1 MEHWETIWFSSQS
14 WSETDRLFLALSLVC
29 LYINIFFILFVYL
42 LIWLLFCLRLF
53 ISSSSYVIEHF
64 GHALV
69 PFFWFTSFHI
79 FASQCSVHFLCC
91 FHCHCVYHCACVCVH
106 HYVCVCVCPLV
117 CVWIP
122 DHFLCWNCRCLF
134 LLFVP
139 CVLHIGEC
147 GSSLFSSF
155 CGTSLKATPLFF
167 ENAERVPVLFKC
179 LKQNAGH
186 CVTVFCG
193 CLLRTAEPFLVAL
206 WYKLAASQWV
216 HSVRYQE
223 PGWL

>member
-91 FHCHCVYHCACVCVH
+91 FHCHCVYHCACHCLCVCVH
-106 HYVCVCVCPLV
+106 HYVCVCVSSSV
-117 CVWIP
+117 CVNTWP
-122 DHFLCWNCRCLF
+122 LSLLKLSLPVFALCTLCVACWWVWF
-134 LLFVP
+134 FVIQ
-139 CVLHIGEC
+139 LI
-147 GSSLFSSF
+147 
-155 CGTSLKATPLFF
+155 
-167 ENAERVPVLFKC
+167 
-179 LKQNAGH
+179 
-186 CVTVFCG
+186 
-193 CLLRTAEPFLVAL
+193 L
-206 WYKLAASQWV
+206 WYFTESNPTVLWKCWKTPCAFQMLEAKCWTLCDSFLWLLAENSGAILGGTV
-216 HSVRYQE
+216 V
-223 PGWL
+223 